1 MQLQSALKETLHESV
16 RSHSR
21 TWLEVEGEPYG
32 NDWVNFEA

>member
-1 MQLQSALKETLHESV
+1 VLKETLHESV

-21 TWLEVEGEPYG
+21 TWLEVEGESYG